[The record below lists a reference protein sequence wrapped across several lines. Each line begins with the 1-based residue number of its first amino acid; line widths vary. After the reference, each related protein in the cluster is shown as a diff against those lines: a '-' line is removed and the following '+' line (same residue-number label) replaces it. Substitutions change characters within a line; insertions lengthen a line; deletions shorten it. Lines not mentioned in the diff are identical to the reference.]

1 MLTNNE
7 YMKMFQKVYPGVDKW
22 ICSLHNQI
30 GSNKFA
36 YLLQRTESYLVLDI
50 ISREFHDKY
59 PSIPVYTIHDAIC
72 TYEEYLPDLQSL
84 LLGRFYEITGYI
96 GVKTDCQ
103 KTSPEPKPEDIE
115 LEWAKIRPINT
126 YKNFTKVHSGV
137 FISNIER
144 GAEFLKT
151 LRINKKGW

>member
-1 MLTNNE
+1 MNRKLRMLTNNE

-72 TYEEYLPDLQSL
+72 TYEEYLPELQSL
-84 LLGRFYEITGYI
+84 LLGRFYEITGYQGRSKDGLSENQSRTKTRGYRI
-96 GVKTDCQ
+96 GMGENQT
-103 KTSPEPKPEDIE
+103 
-115 LEWAKIRPINT
+115 
-126 YKNFTKVHSGV
+126 
-137 FISNIER
+137 
-144 GAEFLKT
+144 
-151 LRINKKGW
+151 NKYL

>member
-1 MLTNNE
+1 MQFVH
-7 YMKMFQKVYPGVDKW
+7 MKNTSQTCNPYFWDAFMKLQAIKV
-22 ICSLHNQI
+22 
-30 GSNKFA
+30 
-36 YLLQRTESYLVLDI
+36 
-50 ISREFHDKY
+50 
-59 PSIPVYTIHDAIC
+59 
-72 TYEEYLPDLQSL
+72 
-84 LLGRFYEITGYI
+84 

-126 YKNFTKVHSGV
+126 YKNFNKVHSGV

-151 LRINKKGW
+151 PRINKKGW